1 MLPEIPLENIN
12 KKIIDIKENEHLQF
26 MYCIRNLCLDYT
38 KNSYSTII
46 KDSPIFKV
54 GKGFN
59 QHFSKED
66 TQVANKHMQTC

>member
-1 MLPEIPLENIN
+1 MNFINTKTFMLPEIPLENIN

-46 KDSPIFKV
+46 NNST
-54 GKGFN
+54 N
-59 QHFSKED
+59 
-66 TQVANKHMQTC
+66 NR